1 MTMGT
6 VQPAADK
13 ARRPGENGFKY
24 RQQYG
29 LVIVCKTEAEQQR
42 LFARLTRQG
51 HRPKVVCV

>member
-6 VQPAADK
+6 APKAAVK

-29 LVIVCKTEAEQQR
+29 LVIVCKDEPTQQR
-42 LFARLTRQG
+42 LFARLVKAG
-51 HRPKVVCV
+51 HKPKVVCV